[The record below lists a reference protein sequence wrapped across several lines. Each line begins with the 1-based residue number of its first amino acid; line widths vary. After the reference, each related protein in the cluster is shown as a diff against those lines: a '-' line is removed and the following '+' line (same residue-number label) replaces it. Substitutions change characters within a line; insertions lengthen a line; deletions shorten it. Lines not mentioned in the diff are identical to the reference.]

1 MPVTAIDLREIDKY
15 ASNVYEA
22 IIVAGRRAR
31 QINEQMKLQYN
42 QMSST
47 LDPMNTDDD
56 SEDFNNPDQVK
67 ISLEFE
73 KQPKP
78 HIQALNQLLEG
89 KLKYEFKK

>member
-89 KLKYEFKK
+89 KLKYEYKK